1 MAACTYYYLHK
12 FFFSMTYFPMSVHL
26 SHLLVLHYDFFDQHK
41 LDILGYPSANN
52 KNDHQE
58 LLNKYED
65 NFAVELV

>member
-1 MAACTYYYLHK
+1 
-12 FFFSMTYFPMSVHL
+12 MTYFPMSVHL
-26 SHLLVLHYDFFDQHK
+26 SHLLLLHYDFFDQHK

>member
-1 MAACTYYYLHK
+1 
-12 FFFSMTYFPMSVHL
+12 MTYFPMSVHL

-65 NFAVELV
+65 NFAVELVWFNSLLQMQSNRGAL